1 MATSLHLTIDPSRP
15 RARALE
21 AALREAIR
29 AGRLGTGTL
38 LPSTRA
44 LADDLGLAR
53 STVVEVYS
61 QLQAEGYLVSRRG
74 AGTWVADLPPAAI
87 RISITGKPA
96 RERVSFDFD
105 PGLPDLTAFPR
116 AAWARAV
123 RRGLR
128 RAPASS
134 LGFGDPLGRADLRD
148 ALASYLA
155 RARGVLADPSLTVI
169 CAGTN
174 HALSLLGRVL
184 HSRGIRRIAIEDPGL
199 PLHRKVIANTGLEIV
214 PLPVD
219 EQGARTDLLDQ
230 LDVNAV
236 VLAPAHHFPLGV
248 QLRPARRTAAIAWA
262 RANSAVIVEDD
273 YDAELRYDRAPI
285 GALQPLD
292 PDRVIYL
299 GTASK
304 TLAPGLRLGWM
315 VIPPTLVEPIAN
327 LRALEDMQTAAT
339 EQIAFSELLGCG
351 DFERHLRRMRLHYRK
366 RRDRFSEL
374 LAERAPHAHVAGIS
388 AGLRVLLELPPGCP
402 SSTAIAQRALARAI
416 SLYPIARCY
425 HSGRIP
431 DRAADA
437 LVLGYAALPEH
448 DFERGIAALG
458 DLLAEELRP
467 KSLDH

>member
-1 MATSLHLTIDPSRP
+1 
-15 RARALE
+15 
-21 AALREAIR
+21 LREAIR
-29 AGRLGTGTL
+29 GGRLGAGAQ
-38 LPSTRA
+38 LPPTRA

-53 STVVEVYS
+53 ATVVEVYS

-74 AGTWVADLPPAAI
+74 AGTWVADLPPAAV
-87 RISITGKPA
+87 RTPTAEEPA
-96 RERVSFDFD
+96 RDRVRFDFD

-116 AAWARAV
+116 AAWARAA

-134 LGFGDPLGRADLRD
+134 LGFGDPLGRVDLRD

-155 RARGVLADPSLTVI
+155 RARGVLSDPSLTAV

-174 HALSLLGRVL
+174 HALALLGRVL
-184 HSRGIRRIAIEDPGL
+184 HSQGIRRIAIEDPGL

-219 EQGARTDLLDQ
+219 ELGARTDLLDR
-230 LDVNAV
+230 LDIGAV

-248 QLRPARRTAAIAWA
+248 QLRPERRTAAIAWA
-262 RANSAVIVEDD
+262 RANKTVIIEDD

-292 PDRVIYL
+292 PDRVIYI

-315 VIPPTLVEPIAN
+315 VMPPAFAEPIAN

-339 EQIAFSELLGCG
+339 EQIAFSELLRGG
-351 DFERHLRRMRLHYRK
+351 DFERHLRRMRIHYRK
-366 RRDRFSEL
+366 RRDRFREL
-374 LAERAPHAHVAGIS
+374 LAVRAPNARVAGIS
-388 AGLRVLLELPPGCP
+388 AGLRVLLELPPTSR
-402 SSTAIAQRALARAI
+402 SSTEIAQRGLARSI
-416 SLYPIARCY
+416 SLFPLARCY

-431 DRAADA
+431 DDATDA

-458 DLLAEELRP
+458 ELLEEDLRKACSRA
-467 KSLDH
+467 SAT